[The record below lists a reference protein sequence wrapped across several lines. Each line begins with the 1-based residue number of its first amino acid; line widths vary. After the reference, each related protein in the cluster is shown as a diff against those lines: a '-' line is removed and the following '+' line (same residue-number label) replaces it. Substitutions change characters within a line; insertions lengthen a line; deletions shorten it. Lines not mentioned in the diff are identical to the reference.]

1 VTNRNPQT
9 KPRWLRAAI
18 FPSSSLRDAAKNLSE
33 SSLRICLVVN
43 ELDRLLGT
51 VTDGDIRRG
60 LLRGLKLDGCVMEVM
75 NRSPLVVPPG
85 ISQETLRQ
93 MMAINKIFQFPE
105 VGANGEIL
113 DLHCIDE
120 IENSKPLDALMII
133 MAGGKGTRLLP
144 YTEACPKPMLQ
155 VKGKPMMAHILEHA
169 RSEGFSR
176 IIISLNYLGDLVEG
190 YFSDGRGFGLKIDY
204 LRETRPLGTAGALS
218 LLSQHPDNPFVVT
231 NGDVLTDIRYADIL
245 NFHKR
250 YEADATMAVRLYDWQ
265 HPFGVVEINGLDIIG
280 FEEKPVARRYINAGV
295 YVLSPSCLNYL
306 IKDEQCDMP
315 ELFERVRQSGGRVIA
330 YPMHEPWLDVG
341 RHQDL
346 VLANIDE

>member
-1 VTNRNPQT
+1 MVIRNSQT
-9 KPRWLRAAI
+9 KSRWMRARI
-18 FPSSSLRDAAKNLSE
+18 SPNSTLRDAATNLSE

-43 ELDRLLGT
+43 ELNRLIGT

-60 LLRGLKLDGCVMEVM
+60 LLRGLKLDGCVVEVM

-85 ISQETLRQ
+85 ISQVALRQ

-105 VGANGEIL
+105 VGTNGEIL

-120 IENSKPLDALMII
+120 LENRKPLDALMII

-144 YTEACPKPMLQ
+144 YTEACPKPMLK
-155 VKGKPMMAHILEHA
+155 VKGKPMMAHILDHA

-190 YFSDGRGFGLKIDY
+190 YFGDGRRFGLKLSY
-204 LRETRPLGTAGALS
+204 LRETQPLGTAGALS

-245 NFHKR
+245 NFHGR
-250 YEADATMAVRLYDWQ
+250 YKADATMAVRLHEWQ
-265 HPFGVVEINGLDIIG
+265 HPFGVVEMDGLDIVG
-280 FEEKPVARRYINAGV
+280 FEEKPVARSYINAGV
-295 YVLSPSCLNYL
+295 YVLSPSCLSHL
-306 IKDEQCDMP
+306 VKDEQCDMP
-315 ELFERVRQSGGRVIA
+315 ELFERVRQSGGKVIA
-330 YPMHEPWLDVG
+330 YPMHETWLDVG
-341 RHQDL
+341 RHQEL
-346 VLANIDE
+346 LLANIDE